1 MKKVLQIVFL
11 LASIFFAYKIYQ
23 SINQPIK
30 FAKVK
35 QERYATVIK
44 NLKDIRSAQEAY
56 KTVTGRFANDFKG
69 LVKFVDTAQFTITQ
83 QRDSSYMEFDQTYQI
98 DMLREVKIIDTLGF
112 VSVKDSLFKKS
123 DHYKTM
129 MKVPFAEDKNKEFTM
144 QSAIIDKNG
153 YKVPV
158 FEAKVA
164 KDVILHDQPKYL
176 LDQENEVISVDDV
189 NGSEIIIGSLTEVST
204 NGNWPTIYDTNDDK

>member
-35 QERYATVIK
+35 QERYAAVIK

-56 KTVTGRFANDFKG
+56 KTVTGRFATNFKG

-98 DMLREVKIIDTLGF
+98 DMLKEVKIIDTLGF
-112 VSVKDSLFKKS
+112 VSVKDSLFKNS

-129 MKVPFAEDKNKEFTM
+129 MNVPHAKNNEKFEM
-144 QSAIIDKNG
+144 NAKIIDKNG
-153 YKVPV
+153 YKVAV

-164 KDVILHDQPKYL
+164 KDVILYDQPKYL
-176 LDQENEVISVDDV
+176 LNQENEVISVDDV
-189 NGSEIIIGSLTEVST
+189 NGSEIIVGSLTDVST
-204 NGNWPTIYDTNDDK
+204 NGNWPTIYDTKDDK